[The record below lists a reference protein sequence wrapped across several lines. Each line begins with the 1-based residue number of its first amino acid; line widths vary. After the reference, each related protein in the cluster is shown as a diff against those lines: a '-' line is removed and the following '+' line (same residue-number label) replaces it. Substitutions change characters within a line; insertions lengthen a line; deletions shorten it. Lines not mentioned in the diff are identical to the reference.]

1 MKIVIQQTEIPLE
14 KMIYENF
21 REANKLYA
29 EDKYDEAIKK
39 CDDILLKEK
48 ISNKTPFF
56 LIKGFCLHN
65 QKKFNESIAALQEAL
80 SGNLSVKLRYSALM
94 IKFKSHAE
102 LSQEVE
108 LIQCIDEFLEN
119 HAEQL
124 DHDEVDI
131 DIHARLLY
139 IRGNAYGKKY
149 KYDQAIQYLRSAMK
163 KCKTDTLLNSIKS
176 LMEKIENVLN
186 KARDIGNQ
194 NFASINANFQETP
207 IELELLERATN
218 NYCDKLEA
226 YEKLLSIYSKNNQ
239 LDKLAAISKKMIS
252 RFPQANLGMPYYYL
266 CSWQIKSQKKLAA
279 IKNAKRCLQYETPEA
294 VIMTMIK
301 FLFKEVIESYDHF
314 TCPDPS
320 LFVKKASLNE
330 HAEAWINFFLAE
342 LYSRHYQPELARTFL
357 ETAESKNPNEP
368 LQAKIK
374 VLRKEID
381 AYSLP
386 NFLENSQ
393 TFWNSV
399 KTKEKDMKADEKI
412 YECFYQ
418 SSSELNF

>member
-1 MKIVIQQTEIPLE
+1 
-14 KMIYENF
+14 
-21 REANKLYA
+21 
-29 EDKYDEAIKK
+29 
-39 CDDILLKEK
+39 
-48 ISNKTPFF
+48 
-56 LIKGFCLHN
+56 
-65 QKKFNESIAALQEAL
+65 
-80 SGNLSVKLRYSALM
+80 M

-226 YEKLLSIYSKNNQ
+226 YEN
-239 LDKLAAISKKMIS
+239 
-252 RFPQANLGMPYYYL
+252 
-266 CSWQIKSQKKLAA
+266 C
-279 IKNAKRCLQYETPEA
+279 
-294 VIMTMIK
+294 
-301 FLFKEVIESYDHF
+301 
-314 TCPDPS
+314 
-320 LFVKKASLNE
+320 
-330 HAEAWINFFLAE
+330 
-342 LYSRHYQPELARTFL
+342 
-357 ETAESKNPNEP
+357 
-368 LQAKIK
+368 
-374 VLRKEID
+374 
-381 AYSLP
+381 
-386 NFLENSQ
+386 
-393 TFWNSV
+393 
-399 KTKEKDMKADEKI
+399 
-412 YECFYQ
+412 YQ
-418 SSSELNF
+418 SIPKTINWTSWLLYPKND